1 MNRVSCD
8 VIRDLSL
15 LYVDKACCNESR
27 RLIEAHIADCESCKE
42 NLELIKQ
49 DFKVDQPNIT
59 ENLTEQELF
68 RREKSRRIGAIVIV
82 LVLSFLLFLF
92 IYKEEIFQEGNPLNY
107 SKAFVK
113 LIVTEDYVDISGTST
128 SSETTKFMTKRDDKE
143 ELFRFLEQKYGV
155 KYNEQVGSAYIFRN
169 DTSTMELELESYL
182 KFFTVWEVGELRN
195 KK

>member
-27 RLIEAHIADCESCKE
+27 RLIEEHISNCESCKE
-42 NLELIKQ
+42 NLEIIKQ

-68 RREKSRRIGAIVIV
+68 RREKSRRVGAIVIV
-82 LVLSFLLFLF
+82 LVLSLLLFLF
-92 IYKEEIFQEGNPLNY
+92 IYKEEIFQEGNPFNY

-113 LIVTEDYVDISGTST
+113 LIVTEDYVDISDTST

-143 ELFRFLEQKYGV
+143 ELFNYIEGKYSV
-155 KYNEQVGSAYIFRN
+155 KFDEQVGSTYIFIN
-169 DTSTMELELESYL
+169 DTSTLELELDSYL
-182 KFFTVWEVGELRN
+182 KFYTVWEVGELRN